1 MIRTK
6 AEIVVALAISV
17 AGSVALGVT
26 YVVGGD
32 AQLEGVFLAVA
43 LGGIGWA
50 VVAAAH
56 RLLDE
61 GPAVEE
67 RHDLGSPP
75 ERRDEVEADLLAPA
89 TRRGFLIGAFG
100 TALGALGLAAL
111 FPVASL
117 GRSRAAAASSVWRD
131 GIRLVDEA
139 GRPVG
144 RDALPV
150 GGALTVFPEG
160 RMEEADAVVM
170 LVRMNPGT
178 TDPASAP
185 EGYLAYSKICTHAGC
200 PVGLFD
206 GETGILTCPC
216 HQSAFQTLE
225 DAEPIA
231 GPAAR
236 PLPKLPI
243 RVDAAGDLVA
253 AGPMSRPIGP
263 GYWEQPKA

>member
-1 MIRTK
+1 MMRTK
-6 AEIVVALAISV
+6 VEIVVALAISV

-26 YVVGGD
+26 YVAGGH

-67 RHDLGSPP
+67 RHELGSPP
-75 ERRDEVEADLLAPA
+75 ERLEEVEADLLAPA

-117 GRSRAAAASSVWRD
+117 GRSRATAASSVWRA
-131 GIRLVDEA
+131 GIRLVDET
-139 GRPVG
+139 GTPVG

-150 GGALTVFPEG
+150 GGALTAFPEG
-160 RMEEADAVVM
+160 RMEEADAIVM
-170 LVRMNPGT
+170 LVRV
-178 TDPASAP
+178 DPAAVDRDTAP
-185 EGYLAYSKICTHAGC
+185 DGYLAYSKICTHAGC

-206 GETGILTCPC
+206 GETGVLTCPC
-216 HQSAFQTLE
+216 HQSAFQTLRG
-225 DAEPIA
+225 AEPIA

-236 PLPKLPI
+236 PLPQLPLRI
-243 RVDAAGDLVA
+243 DAAGDLVA
-253 AGPMSRPIGP
+253 TGPMSRPVGP
-263 GYWEQPKA
+263 GYWEQSKT